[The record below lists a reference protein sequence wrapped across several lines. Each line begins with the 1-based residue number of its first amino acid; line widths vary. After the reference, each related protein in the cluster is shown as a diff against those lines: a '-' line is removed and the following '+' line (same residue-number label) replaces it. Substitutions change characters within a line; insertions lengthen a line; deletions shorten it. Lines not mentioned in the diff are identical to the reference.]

1 MLSSLHCI
9 LGIYYL
15 MNEFVFIIAFG
26 TCELVLSRRECCE
39 LVASREYSLGCV
51 QGLYIMEGETELGF
65 FKH

>member
-1 MLSSLHCI
+1 
-9 LGIYYL
+9 

-39 LVASREYSLGCV
+39 LVASRV
-51 QGLYIMEGETELGF
+51 MEGETELGF

>member
-1 MLSSLHCI
+1 
-9 LGIYYL
+9 